1 MSKAGGWNSILSI
14 IEHPKTSVRVLVAA
28 LTLGTKLAEC
38 GKRYWLLSMTVA
50 ASIKSS
56 ISDATITT
64 LIAFLDVT
72 KVYKQSFDSGIYTGE
87 INSPERD
94 NAVAV

>member
-1 MSKAGGWNSILSI
+1 
-14 IEHPKTSVRVLVAA
+14 
-28 LTLGTKLAEC
+28 
-38 GKRYWLLSMTVA
+38 MTVT